1 MALQLRRYGIRNV
14 HPLLGGYYD
23 WKELGYPLENVIA
36 DDVSAE
42 ELGAVANDGAA

>member
-23 WKELGYPLENVIA
+23 WKNLGYPLETVLTE
-36 DDVSAE
+36 DGSGE
-42 ELGAVANDGAA
+42 ELGAVADGAA

>member
-23 WKELGYPLENVIA
+23 WKELGYPLEEVVA
-36 DDVSAE
+36 PGGPEE
-42 ELGAVANDGAA
+42 ELNAVADGAA

>member
-23 WKELGYPLENVIA
+23 WKELGYPLE
-36 DDVSAE
+36 DVFPEDGSGE
-42 ELGAVANDGAA
+42 ELGAIADGAA